1 MKKRIFLVCLFAL
14 FALGSTAHAVML
26 TGDIAFGSWGKYTL
40 TGGTTF
46 ADNTGFD
53 FFAGPNSFVSDA
65 TGDFAS
71 FAPPAVTLVQ
81 FNDFEFTP
89 FTSGT
94 TLWSFSAGGNNYS
107 LIMNSLFIVK
117 RDIDYVVLRGTATLM
132 GVPGFDP
139 TPGTFLFQAGV
150 AQLGVGEGAFAFSSN
165 AGAVP
170 EPATMLLLGSGLIGL
185 AGFRKRFKK

>member
-26 TGDIAFGSWGKYTL
+26 TGDIAFGSWGKYAL

-53 FFAGPNSFVSDA
+53 FLVGPNAFVSDA
-65 TGDFAS
+65 SGDFAA
-71 FAPPAVTLVQ
+71 FAPPAITLVQ

-89 FTSGT
+89 FTSGA
-94 TLWSFSAGGNNYS
+94 TLWSFSAGGNDYS
-107 LIMNSLFIVK
+107 LIMNSLIIAE
-117 RDIDYVVLRGTATLM
+117 RDGTHVVLKGTATLL
-132 GVPGFDP
+132 GAPGFEP
-139 TPGTFLFQAGV
+139 TPGTFLFQASNTGDS
-150 AQLGVGEGAFAFSSN
+150 FSFDSN

-170 EPATMLLLGSGLIGL
+170 EPATMLLLGSGMIGL